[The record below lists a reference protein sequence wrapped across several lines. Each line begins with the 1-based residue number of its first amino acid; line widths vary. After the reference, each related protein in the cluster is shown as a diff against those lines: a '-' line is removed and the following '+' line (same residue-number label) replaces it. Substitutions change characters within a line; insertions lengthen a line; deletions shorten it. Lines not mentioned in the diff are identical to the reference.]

1 MWFDPSVGKIPWRR
15 VRQTTP
21 VFLGFPG
28 GSDGKES
35 TCNAGDQSSIPELG
49 RSPGGEHGNP
59 LQYSCLENP
68 HRQRSLLGYSPRGL
82 KELDKTERLNTAHK
96 TRTIIPS
103 PNHTRIKGLQIILSI
118 DTLNST
124 YGLVNNKKNALMNS
138 RTSFCHSVLTISLYS
153 KQEIWDDRLITSLRQ
168 CHGYLLSKKRSMFQ
182 LPLK

>member
-1 MWFDPSVGKIPWRR
+1 MVKNLT
-15 VRQTTP
+15 V
-21 VFLGFPG
+21 
-28 GSDGKES
+28 
-35 TCNAGDQSSIPELG
+35 NAGDKGDAGLIPGLG

-82 KELDKTERLNTAHK
+82 KELDKTKRLNTAHK

-124 YGLVNNKKNALMNS
+124 YGLVNNKKNALTNS
-138 RTSFCHSVLTISLYS
+138 RTSFCHSILTISLYS